1 MIIHTASCVQSDGFQ
16 LGKIAIII
24 SIAFCFAC
32 VAAFS
37 AKAFSSACDSSSIR
51 STIPAKMAFWLSSEA
66 IEAITWFCCCDALS
80 SAVRRATSSFSFSSV
95 LLLGD
100 CWNRAGISPR
110 SSAKNLFN
118 HRSCKRQPADAF
130 NHLRKKRRFT
140 WPSFTARRS
149 FSNSIPR
156 WTETPASLF
165 GFLNGSRSISFR
177 KSAAVK
183 TYIIISSKKAG
194 LLQPHLV

>member
-1 MIIHTASCVQSDGFQ
+1 MIIHTAYCVQSDGFQ

-66 IEAITWFCCCDALS
+66 IDAITWFCSCDALS
-80 SAVRRATSSFSFSSV
+80 CSVRRATSSFSFSSV
-95 LLLGD
+95 LLLVCCCDRTG
-100 CWNRAGISPR
+100 NSLR
-110 SSAKNLFN
+110 SSVKNLFN
-118 HRSCKRQPADAF
+118 HRSCKRQPAAAF

-140 WPSFTARRS
+140 WPSFTAWRS
-149 FSNSIPR
+149 FSNSILR
-156 WTETPASLF
+156 WTETPVSLL
-165 GFLNGSRSISFR
+165 GFLNGSSDLPPRLDTTLS
-177 KSAAVK
+177 
-183 TYIIISSKKAG
+183 
-194 LLQPHLV
+194 